1 MHFSIINQ
9 VSVSTLDLPGFMGW
23 DKFLN
28 LENFLTLNHFQI
40 WTAALGPTTKNSPS
54 QETTLEKSNSTH
66 IQWLNQRWGFFW
78 EIYNKRNY
86 LHTFYQWKAD
96 FKLDGCWAFDRK
108 HDKVPICCMKMR
120 RFYQDSFSECHT
132 VFRACIMRLVATVP
146 KWPGWNFW
154 LTTTDCCQRADET
167 RPLCSGKWLIKQL
180 SQNTKSTSN

>member
-1 MHFSIINQ
+1 MRSTCYWLSIHLSNIHFSIINQ

-86 LHTFYQWKAD
+86 LHTLWCQLEEPVLLIGTILLFSPI
-96 FKLDGCWAFDRK
+96 FSPK
-108 HDKVPICCMKMR
+108 HKV
-120 RFYQDSFSECHT
+120 
-132 VFRACIMRLVATVP
+132 
-146 KWPGWNFW
+146 W
-154 LTTTDCCQRADET
+154 L
-167 RPLCSGKWLIKQL
+167 LIG
-180 SQNTKSTSN
+180 SIP